1 MDDAFAYRQLMHV
14 EALRLAPPGEAG
26 QMAEDG
32 WFEPDGGLPVN
43 PSGGS
48 LGEGYLHEAAGLAR
62 MLSCIERLRGRMAP
76 AQAGGSSA
84 VVHSWRGHP
93 SASAAVVVLRGNGSD
108 AA

>member
-1 MDDAFAYRQLMHV
+1 MHL

-26 QMAEDG
+26 GMAEQG
-32 WFEPDGGLPVN
+32 WFEPDGRLPVN

-62 MLSCIERLRGRMAP
+62 MLSCVERLRGRTGPTLADESP
-76 AQAGGSSA
+76 SA

-93 SASAAVVVLRGNGSD
+93 SASAAVVVLRGNGSGGP
-108 AA
+108 